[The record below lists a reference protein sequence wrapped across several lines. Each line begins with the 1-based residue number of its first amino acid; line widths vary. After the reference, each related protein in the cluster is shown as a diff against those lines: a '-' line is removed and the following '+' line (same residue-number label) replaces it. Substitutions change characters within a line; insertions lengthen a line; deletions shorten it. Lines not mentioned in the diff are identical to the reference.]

1 MAGADAIV
9 IGGGVVGS
17 AVAYHL
23 ARDGHDT
30 LLLDRRDEGRATDA
44 GAGILSPPTS
54 SRTASDAWFDL
65 AVPAVEHYPDLV
77 DRLREAGVGE
87 TGYAQCGLLNV
98 AMDGADTAAMAAN
111 ERRIRKRQAALGYP
125 PEGTIQELDPCE
137 AVERFPPLA
146 EPERALYYEGA
157 AKVDGKR
164 LERALREAGTRHGLA
179 IEETGADRLRVED
192 GTVTGVVTAEGTLPT
207 GTAVIAGGAWSSA
220 FAGQLGVR
228 IPVSP
233 QRGQIVH
240 VQSGAEGSAGWPVV
254 TGFDHRYM
262 VPWAGG
268 RVAVGAT
275 DEAGVGYEP
284 HATVAGV
291 HELLTTA
298 RNLAPGLDDARIC
311 ETRTGLRPVTPDG
324 LPVLGPVPGV
334 DGVLLATGHGATG
347 LQLGPYTGRVI
358 AALAARRAPPVDLSP
373 FRVTRFDDA
382 PAGGGSV

>member
-1 MAGADAIV
+1 MAGADVIV

-23 ARDGHDT
+23 ARDGHDA
-30 LLLDRRDEGRATDA
+30 LLLDRRDDGRATDA
-44 GAGILSPPTS
+44 GAGIISPPTS
-54 SRTASDAWFDL
+54 SRTASDDWFDL
-65 AVPAVEHYPDLV
+65 AAPAVQYYPDLV
-77 DRLREAGVGE
+77 DRLREEGVGE

-98 AMDGADTAAMAAN
+98 ATDGADLEALAAN
-111 ERRIRKRQAALGYP
+111 ERRIRRRQTALGYP
-125 PEGTIQELDPCE
+125 PEGTIYELDPGE

-157 AKVDGKR
+157 AKVDGR
-164 LERALREAGTRHGLA
+164 RFERALRKAAARHGLA
-179 IEETGADRLRVED
+179 VEEREADRLRVEN
-192 GTVTGVVTAEGTLPT
+192 GTVTGVVTGEATLPAET
-207 GTAVIAGGAWSSA
+207 VVIAGGAWSSA
-220 FAGQLGVR
+220 FADQLGVR

-240 VQSGAEGSAGWPVV
+240 VQSGAEESADWPVV

-275 DEAGVGYEP
+275 DEAGAGYEP

-291 HELLTTA
+291 RELLTTA
-298 RNLAPGLDDARIC
+298 RDLAPGLDDARIC
-311 ETRTGLRPVTPDG
+311 ETRAGLRPVTPDR
-324 LPVLGPVPGV
+324 LPVLGSVPHV

-347 LQLGPYTGRVI
+347 LQIGPYTGRAV
-358 AALAARRAPPVDLSP
+358 AALAAGRTPPVDLSP
-373 FRVTRFDDA
+373 FRAGRFADA
-382 PAGGGSV
+382 PAGDDPP